1 MEEKKTETNPC
12 EKENKKISKRY
23 LAFYIIG
30 LFCVALVLILLSY
43 VTQLRAD
50 KQLASLNSELAERD
64 TTVQGVQQKLL
75 VLQETVSSQDETI
88 KAQEQQ
94 TSELRT
100 MLNMTTDED
109 LKTVLQQR
117 LDERDAYYHL
127 AMLQKAISDDDNV
140 TANQELQYLQN
151 TYGLERLNG
160 TAQNAVFTGVTAE
173 LYAELVL
180 KIQQ

>member
-1 MEEKKTETNPC
+1 MEEKKIETNPC

-30 LFCVALVLILLSY
+30 LFSVALVLILLSY

-75 VLQETVSSQDETI
+75 VLQETVSTQDATI
-88 KAQEQQ
+88 KEKEQQ
-94 TSELRT
+94 ISELRT
-100 MLNMTTDED
+100 MLNMTADED
-109 LKTVLQQR
+109 LKTVLKQR

-127 AMLQKAISDDDNV
+127 AMLEKAIDEEDNV
-140 TANQELQYLQN
+140 TGKQELTYLQS
-151 TYGLERLNG
+151 TYSLERLNG
-160 TAQNAVFTGVTAE
+160 TAQDAVFTGAMAE
-173 LYAELVL
+173 RYAELAL
-180 KIQQ
+180 KVQ

>member
-1 MEEKKTETNPC
+1 MEEKKTENNPC
-12 EKENKKISKRY
+12 EKENKRISKRY

-30 LFCVALVLILLSY
+30 LFSVALVLILLSY

-75 VLQETVSSQDETI
+75 VLQETVSSQDATI
-88 KAQEQQ
+88 KAQEQLN
-94 TSELRT
+94 SELRT
-100 MLNMTTDED
+100 MLNMTADED
-109 LKTVLQQR
+109 LKTVLKQR

-127 AMLQKAISDDDNV
+127 VMLEKAIDEDDDV
-140 TANQELQYLQN
+140 TEKQELTYLQN

-160 TAQNAVFTGVTAE
+160 TAQNAVFTGVMAE
-173 LYAELVL
+173 HYAELAL
-180 KIQQ
+180 KAD

>member
-1 MEEKKTETNPC
+1 MEEKKIETNPC

-30 LFCVALVLILLSY
+30 LFSVALVLILLSY

-75 VLQETVSSQDETI
+75 VLQETVSSQDATI
-88 KAQEQQ
+88 KEKEQQ
-94 TSELRT
+94 ISELRT
-100 MLNMTTDED
+100 MLNMTADED
-109 LKTVLQQR
+109 LKTVLKQR

-127 AMLQKAISDDDNV
+127 SMLEKAIDENND
-140 TANQELQYLQN
+140 TATSEELQYLQN
-151 TYGLERLNG
+151 TYGLESLNG
-160 TAQNAVFTGVTAE
+160 TAQNAVFTGVMAE
-173 LYAELVL
+173 RYLELVN
-180 KIQQ
+180 KVQ

>member
-1 MEEKKTETNPC
+1 MEEKKTENNPC
-12 EKENKKISKRY
+12 EKENKRISKRY

-30 LFCVALVLILLSY
+30 LFSVALVLILLSY

-75 VLQETVSSQDETI
+75 VLQETVASQDETI

-109 LKTVLQQR
+109 LKTVLKQR

-127 AMLQKAISDDDNV
+127 AMLEKAIDEEDNV
-140 TANQELQYLQN
+140 T
-151 TYGLERLNG
+151 G
-160 TAQNAVFTGVTAE
+160 
-173 LYAELVL
+173 
-180 KIQQ
+180 KINLT